1 MNLLRQLG
9 WRGRDYAYAGSQQV
23 RSLVHRDAPAHFT
36 QGDAARPAIV
46 LLPGVFET
54 WFFLQP
60 LAQRLNSLGFRV
72 FSVPELAFNRMPIR
86 RSAQIVEEALRQ
98 LQAAHGV
105 DTFILLAHSKGG
117 LIGKQLMLAA
127 TADPDDAIALH
138 EPATSRAPAP
148 LNIVGM
154 VAVSTPFSGSTYA
167 RFMPSRILRDFS
179 PRDEVVLDLLAQH
192 DINTRIVSIYAAFDP
207 HIPNTSALAGARNV
221 ELPIAGHFLPLRNP
235 HLADAVEQATRELSD
250 TTSTDTTSTGPR

>member
-1 MNLLRQLG
+1 MCCLRN
-9 WRGRDYAYAGSQQV
+9 RN
-23 RSLVHRDAPAHFT
+23 APTHLS

-54 WFFLQP
+54 WFFLEP

-72 FSVPELAFNRMPIR
+72 FSVPELAFNRRPIR
-86 RSAQIVEEALRQ
+86 DSAVIVEEAIRQ
-98 LQAAHGV
+98 LQAVHGV

-127 TADPDDAIALH
+127 AATAAPH
-138 EPATSRAPAP
+138 TPGSTPAPTP

-179 PRDEVVLDLLAQH
+179 PRDKVVLELLAQQYV
-192 DINTRIVSIYAAFDP
+192 NERIVSIYADFDP
-207 HIPNTSALAGARNV
+207 HIPNTSALVGARNV
-221 ELPIAGHFLPLRNP
+221 RLPIAGHFLPLADP
-235 HLADAVEQATRELSD
+235 DVADAVEQATFELSD
-250 TTSTDTTSTGPR
+250 TTGTGVK